1 MNNTTKFQITG
12 LKETLDAFTVLANEI
27 GDKKAT
33 SQILRPAI
41 AEVLKPVLAKVK
53 TDAPH
58 GDTGLLSNSFI
69 ITVRR
74 PTNKDKRS
82 MYVSQTDTMIGVVN
96 SLPIPAKLKTKF
108 DEQNPEAVA
117 NFLATKKGTKANKLA
132 YADLRRAK
140 RKFYAQ
146 HNIAYDARVVA
157 MEFGT
162 SHVSARPYL
171 RNALESQAHD
181 VASNLGKI
189 LAEKIEK
196 FNKRYFKKNWG

>member
-1 MNNTTKFQITG
+1 
-12 LKETLDAFTVLANEI
+12 
-27 GDKKAT
+27 
-33 SQILRPAI
+33 
-41 AEVLKPVLAKVK
+41 
-53 TDAPH
+53 
-58 GDTGLLSNSFI
+58 
-69 ITVRR
+69 
-74 PTNKDKRS
+74 